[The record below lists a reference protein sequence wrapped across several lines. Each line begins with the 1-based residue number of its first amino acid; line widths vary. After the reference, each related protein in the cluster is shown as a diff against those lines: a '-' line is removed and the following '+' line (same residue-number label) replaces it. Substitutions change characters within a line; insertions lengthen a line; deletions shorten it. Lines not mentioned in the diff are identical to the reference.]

1 MEAQHTIASS
11 PTAVK
16 IIDAAARL
24 FMQRGYSAVSIT
36 DIIKAAEITKP
47 TLYYYFADK
56 EELFVQMGLRV
67 LEEMGER
74 MRGAADQASGTAGKL
89 QALAEVVIRD
99 STSDMRMMRHEMA
112 EHVGPEGRRRL
123 AEAFYGNLFA
133 PIHQVMD
140 QGLAAG
146 RLARYPAPALAMMF
160 LSMVEAFHGVR
171 PETDMPAWLDSAYT
185 PFSDTSQAAHTIVDL
200 FLHGVGR

>member
-1 MEAQHTIASS
+1 METPIAIASS

-67 LEEMGER
+67 LAEMGQR
-74 MRGAADQASGTAGKL
+74 MRDAADGAQGTTGRL
-89 QALAEVVIRD
+89 QALAEVVIHD

-112 EHVGPEGRRRL
+112 EHVGPDGRRRL
-123 AEAFYGNLFA
+123 AEAFYGNIFA
-133 PIHQVMD
+133 PIHQVME

-146 RLARYPAPALAMMF
+146 RLSRYPAPALAMMF

-171 PETDMPAWLDSAYT
+171 PDTHMPGWLESAYR
-185 PFSDTSQAAHTIVDL
+185 PFAEASQTAQTIVDL
-200 FLHGVGR
+200 FLNGVGR